1 MVVLCVVKS
10 REEMVLDSLMIER
23 YAVYQWKE
31 KGNNMANKTRKKTK
45 GIMAVVFFGEH
56 QGITLKLKLKENG
69 RRNELL
75 SNASVLE
82 VAWHKLR

>member
-1 MVVLCVVKS
+1 
-10 REEMVLDSLMIER
+10 
-23 YAVYQWKE
+23 
-31 KGNNMANKTRKKTK
+31 
-45 GIMAVVFFGEH
+45 MAVVFFGEH

-82 VAWHKLR
+82 VAWHKLE

>member
-1 MVVLCVVKS
+1 MCCQ
-10 REEMVLDSLMIER
+10 IER
-23 YAVYQWKE
+23 RNGVGQFDDRAIRSVSVEGK
-31 KGNNMANKTRKKTK
+31 MATTWQIRQEKKTK
-45 GIMAVVFFGEH
+45 GIMAVVLLGEH